1 MSDHLVSTQW
11 LADHLT
17 APDVVVV
24 DASWYLP
31 AQNRNARAEYAEGHI
46 PGAVYFDIDEI
57 ADTSS
62 GLPHMMPSV
71 RGIRAPYGTPR
82 HRGRDARRRL

>member
-11 LADHLT
+11 LADHLS

-31 AQNRNARAEYAEGHI
+31 AQNRNARAEYAEGHSRARSI
-46 PGAVYFDIDEI
+46 S
-57 ADTSS
+57 TSTKS
-62 GLPHMMPSV
+62 P
-71 RGIRAPYGTPR
+71 T
-82 HRGRDARRRL
+82 RRPACRT